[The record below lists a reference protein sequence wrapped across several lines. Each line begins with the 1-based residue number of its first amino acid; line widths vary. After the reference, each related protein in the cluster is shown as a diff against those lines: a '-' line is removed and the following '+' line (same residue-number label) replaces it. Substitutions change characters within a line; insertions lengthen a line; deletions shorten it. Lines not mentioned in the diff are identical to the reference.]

1 MLISKLHKAKYRFR
15 PLLSSFL
22 AAALIFSLSA
32 CLETAPTDTQPEI
45 PTVSDAPTDTIGFRD
60 PSVPIINPGSGL
72 PDMSDSSMSSDEEV
86 DCDQAEDICD
96 AGDWACDDIADYC
109 DYGPDDGSELPDDWD
124 WDQ

>member
-1 MLISKLHKAKYRFR
+1 MLISKPHEAKYLVR
-15 PLLSSFL
+15 PLLSVFL
-22 AAALIFSLSA
+22 SATLMLSLSA
-32 CLETAPTDTQPEI
+32 CLETAPTDTQPET
-45 PTVSDAPTDTIGFRD
+45 PTTSDFPTDTTGFRD

-72 PDMSDSSMSSDEEV
+72 PDTSDSSMSSDEEV

>member
-1 MLISKLHKAKYRFR
+1 MKLSRLCSSKNASRLSIGSLLVLS
-15 PLLSSFL
+15 LLSL
-22 AAALIFSLSA
+22 TA
-32 CLETAPTDTQPEI
+32 CLETTPTDTVPGSPLVTE
-45 PTVSDAPTDTIGFRD
+45 APSDTIGFRD
-60 PSVPIINPGSGL
+60 PSVPIVTPGSGL
-72 PDMSDSSMSSDEEV
+72 PDFDSGSTSTDDEV